1 MEMKDKIRV
10 HVVGCGTDSY
20 GVANVVDQEVC
31 GDTVFCVAI
40 DRENDLVKGC
50 FCGKF
55 DDDTIAVI
63 LSVLNDQIGTQRV
76 IRGMVR
82 ALGLPKVKKLEEI
95 AHE

>member
-1 MEMKDKIRV
+1 MALTDKIWAHFNGCITDKDGVV
-10 HVVGCGTDSY
+10 HII
-20 GVANVVDQEVC
+20 DQKMC

-40 DRENDLVKGC
+40 NRENDSVRGYVS
-50 FCGKF
+50 GNF

-63 LSVLNDQIGTQRV
+63 LAVLNDQIDTQLV

-82 ALGLPKVKKLEEI
+82 ALALHDLKEAEEK